1 MQQQQS
7 AFGNAQPTA
16 MWAYWMANAGAP
28 AGSLATPSFEL
39 ALAPVFHAATTQKLS
54 YQGTAAAGKWSV
66 DGTIT
71 SVALEKQLIM
81 PVDLPANGRLPPN
94 VVSAIMAKASIL
106 YLAAD
111 RFAVVARAG
120 ALECMKVTQLCP
132 FSAYVKGDDA
142 KQPVA
147 IQEQDI
153 LLPAPHTDGIRAMTD
168 ITDADRAILTAR
180 AQALTAPVP
189 PAYTMRPAPQPAN
202 VAQAPAPVLAGGVNF
217 APPGAH
223 DPNAVPAPFGWAQQP
238 QLAPGSQYPAGTEVK
253 ITATHGGVKKQP
265 AFARF
270 IGPGVILFHG
280 ELVARSWP
288 PPTTLG
294 GLPYTCECEMTA
306 EAKADVAD
314 PTGWAKDIAVPVMDP
329 TDLQT
334 WDSYLVDPAE
344 DGGGRLYELRM
355 MLEHHYGVS
364 THDYSSKSAV
374 ARDRVL
380 RWAYQA
386 ATNDQWRTT
395 PLGLAQE
402 GLNALEELRL
412 CFHVAHEGFNEAHL
426 RREIKSDNKTDKLSR
441 AVAAVRKRITTG
453 GGGGGGDAHRG
464 GRGGGGRGGRGS
476 GATHDF
482 QYSHVVGRG
491 AGFMGTCYKCNK
503 TGHKAS
509 ECRSTGQSGA
519 PFPNEKGLCLE
530 CSSQG
535 FNANHLPTACFRK
548 KGNEHLRPAGFRG
561 GGGGSP
567 ST

>member
-1 MQQQQS
+1 MMQQQQS

-28 AGSLATPSFEL
+28 MGTLAKPSFEL

-54 YQGTAAAGKWSV
+54 YQGTAAAGKWAV

-81 PVDLPANGRLPPN
+81 PVDLPANGRLQPN
-94 VVSAIMAKASIL
+94 IVAAIMDKASIL

-132 FSAYVKGDDA
+132 FSAYVKGDDT
-142 KQPVA
+142 KQPIA

-153 LLPAPHTDGIRAMTD
+153 LLPAPHTDGIRALND
-168 ITDADRAILTAR
+168 ITDADRAVLTAR
-180 AQALTAPVP
+180 AQALIAPAP
-189 PAYTMRPAPQPAN
+189 PAYTMRPAPQPAH
-202 VAQAPAPVLAGGVNF
+202 VAQAPAPAPAGGVNL
-217 APPGAH
+217 APPGVN
-223 DPNAVPAPFGWAQQP
+223 DPNAVPAPFGWAQRP

-253 ITATHGGVKKQP
+253 VTATLGGVKKQP
-265 AFARF
+265 VFARF
-270 IGPGVILFHG
+270 IGPGVLLFHG

-306 EAKADVAD
+306 EAKADIAD

-329 TDLQT
+329 ADLQT
-334 WDSYLVDPAE
+334 WDSYLVDPTE

-355 MLEHHYGVS
+355 MLEHHFS
-364 THDYSSKSAV
+364 INTHDSSSKSAV

-380 RWAYQA
+380 RWATQA

-402 GLNALEELRL
+402 GLDALDELRL
-412 CFHVAHEGFNEAHL
+412 CYHVAHEGFNEAQL
-426 RREIKSDNKTDKLSR
+426 RREMKSDGKTDKLSR
-441 AVAAVRKRITTG
+441 VIAAARKKNYTG
-453 GGGGGGDAHRG
+453 GGGGGGGGTNRG
-464 GRGGGGRGGRGS
+464 GRGGGGRGSRG
-476 GATHDF
+476 GGGDHDF
-482 QYSHVVGRG
+482 QGGRG
-491 AGFMGTCYKCNK
+491 AGFTGTCYKCNK
-503 TGHKAS
+503 PGHKAS
-509 ECRSTGQSGA
+509 ECRSGGSGGA

-535 FNANHLPTACFRK
+535 FNANHLPSACFRK

-561 GGGGSP
+561 GGGGP
-567 ST
+567 AHT

>member
-28 AGSLATPSFEL
+28 AGSLAAPSFEL

-54 YQGTAAAGKWSV
+54 YQGTAAGGKWAV

-111 RFAVVARAG
+111 RFAVVARDG
-120 ALECMKVTQLCP
+120 ALECMKVTKLCP
-132 FSAYVKGDDA
+132 FSAYIKGDDT

-153 LLPAPHTDGIRAMTD
+153 LLPAPHTDGIRAIAD
-168 ITDADRAILTAR
+168 ITDGDRAVLTAR
-180 AQALTAPVP
+180 AQALIAPAP
-189 PAYTMRPAPQPAN
+189 PAYTIRPAPQPAN
-202 VAQAPAPVLAGGVNF
+202 VAQVPAPAPAGGVNF
-217 APPGAH
+217 APPVN

-265 AFARF
+265 VFARF

-294 GLPYTCECEMTA
+294 GLQYTCECEMTS
-306 EAKADVAD
+306 EAKADIAD

-355 MLEHHYGVS
+355 MLEHHYSVS

-386 ATNDQWRTT
+386 ATNEQWRTI

-426 RREIKSDNKTDKLSR
+426 RREIKTDNKTDKLSR
-441 AVAAVRKRITTG
+441 ALAAVRKRNTSG
-453 GGGGGGDAHRG
+453 GGGGGVDAHRG

-476 GATHDF
+476 GGNHDF

-503 TGHKAS
+503 AGHKAS
-509 ECRSTGQSGA
+509 ECRSTGQGGA
-519 PFPNEKGLCLE
+519 PFPNEKPLCLE

-535 FNANHLPTACFRK
+535 FNANHLPTACFRI
-548 KGNEHLRPAGFRG
+548 HDVCI
-561 GGGGSP
+561 
-567 ST
+567 

>member
-28 AGSLATPSFEL
+28 AGSLAAPSFEL

-54 YQGTAAAGKWSV
+54 YQGTAAGGKWAV

-111 RFAVVARAG
+111 RFAVVARDG
-120 ALECMKVTQLCP
+120 ALECMKVTKLCP
-132 FSAYVKGDDA
+132 FSAYVKGDVGM
-142 KQPVA
+142 QPIA

-153 LLPAPHTDGIRAMTD
+153 LLPAPHTDGIRAIAD
-168 ITDADRAILTAR
+168 ITEADRVILTAR
-180 AQALTAPVP
+180 AQALTAPAP
-189 PAYTMRPAPQPAN
+189 PAYTLRPAPQPAN
-202 VAQAPAPVLAGGVNF
+202 VAQAPAPALAGGVNY
-217 APPGAH
+217 APPGVN

-265 AFARF
+265 VFARF

-280 ELVARSWP
+280 ELAARSWP

-294 GLPYTCECEMTA
+294 GLPYTCECEMTS
-306 EAKADVAD
+306 EAKADIAD

-355 MLEHHYGVS
+355 MLEHHYVVS

-426 RREIKSDNKTDKLSR
+426 RREIKTDNKTDKLSR
-441 AVAAVRKRITTG
+441 ALAAVRKRITTG

-464 GRGGGGRGGRGS
+464 GRGVGGRGGRGS

>member
-28 AGSLATPSFEL
+28 AGSLAAPSFEL

-120 ALECMKVTQLCP
+120 ALECMKVTKLCP
-132 FSAYVKGDDA
+132 FSAYVKGDPGM
-142 KQPVA
+142 QPVA

-223 DPNAVPAPFGWAQQP
+223 DPNAVPAPFGWAQHP

-453 GGGGGGDAHRG
+453 GGGGGA
-464 GRGGGGRGGRGS
+464 GS
-476 GATHDF
+476 AT
-482 QYSHVVGRG
+482 
-491 AGFMGTCYKCNK
+491 MTP
-503 TGHKAS
+503 AS
-509 ECRSTGQSGA
+509 RSLRA
-519 PFPNEKGLCLE
+519 
-530 CSSQG
+530 CS
-535 FNANHLPTACFRK
+535 A
-548 KGNEHLRPAGFRG
+548 
-561 GGGGSP
+561 
-567 ST
+567 